1 MRRKSRQNRR
11 RANRED
17 GCSEDSPFFKRDVA
31 SLARAADAREMGG
44 GDESLG
50 ARRQRGRGG
59 GRTYIECSRHFFAT
73 SCAAHTTHTHTS
85 LLKSAR
91 SRRFG
96 LDVLIAVE
104 GYLAAPIA
112 TPIVIRDGPTF
123 GSKTAHGLLRVRF
136 RGNVVR
142 APSRLS
148 SPSPVVGSAARARA
162 LRRLSFSRTPR
173 HAFSLAFTRRSPF
186 CTRTYTGALRSSI
199 QHASCTCIRTF
210 RFNPPLLS
218 LPSPLFSLTLSLSRI
233 EFCKCFRTVY
243 TLRDRLLA
251 ALWRLT
257 VGTRHLR
264 RVPRRCSLRDVRSTV
279 QFGGG
284 GFDLHRALRRAAR
297 DSVRTEQQPPPP
309 PPRALLP
316 PLTPLRCRHCR
327 YRCRR
332 VVAVVVLVAAA
343 AVVVFAICLFT
354 ESCALSLSLFLSRF
368 YFFFFTTIRT
378 LSFPLY
384 IYRVS
389 CVYIYFLY
397 FSRYRVY
404 RTS

>member
-11 RANRED
+11 ADRED

-85 LLKSAR
+85 LLKSAC

-123 GSKTAHGLLRVRF
+123 GSKTARGLLRVRF

-162 LRRLSFSRTPR
+162 
-173 HAFSLAFTRRSPF
+173 HCDVSLFHVHPDMRS
-186 CTRTYTGALRSSI
+186 
-199 QHASCTCIRTF
+199 
-210 RFNPPLLS
+210 
-218 LPSPLFSLTLSLSRI
+218 LSLSR
-233 EFCKCFRTVY
+233 VA
-243 TLRDRLLA
+243 LLFA
-251 ALWRLT
+251 HAHT
-257 VGTRHLR
+257 
-264 RVPRRCSLRDVRSTV
+264 
-279 QFGGG
+279 
-284 GFDLHRALRRAAR
+284 RALSAQASNTHHAHVFERS
-297 DSVRTEQQPPPP
+297 DLI
-309 PPRALLP
+309 LLFCLS
-316 PLTPLRCRHCR
+316 PLP
-327 YRCRR
+327 
-332 VVAVVVLVAAA
+332 
-343 AVVVFAICLFT
+343 F
-354 ESCALSLSLFLSRF
+354 SLSLSLFLG
-368 YFFFFTTIRT
+368 
-378 LSFPLY
+378 
-384 IYRVS
+384 
-389 CVYIYFLY
+389 
-397 FSRYRVY
+397 
-404 RTS
+404 